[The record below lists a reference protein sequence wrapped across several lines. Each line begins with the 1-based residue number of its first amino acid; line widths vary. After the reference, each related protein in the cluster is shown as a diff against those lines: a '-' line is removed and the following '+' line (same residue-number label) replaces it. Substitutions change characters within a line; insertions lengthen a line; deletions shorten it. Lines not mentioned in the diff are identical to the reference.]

1 MVMNQDRL
9 TARAEAVSPRAQD
22 CARQRTV
29 VPFRMAGTGTSRA
42 VRSGVNSRLYS
53 LISVSPVMGSV
64 AVQRFSSNSALI
76 RAGQCT
82 PRQRTLRRSDVRRV
96 GKAVVHQDTSRWYTS
111 P

>member
-22 CARQRTV
+22 CARQRNV
-29 VPFRMAGTGTSRA
+29 VPFRMAGTGASRA

-64 AVQRFSSNSALI
+64 AVQRFSSNSALT
-76 RAGQCT
+76 RAGQCRARK
-82 PRQRTLRRSDVRRV
+82 RQIGRAPCREKV
-96 GKAVVHQDTSRWYTS
+96 GQ
-111 P
+111 